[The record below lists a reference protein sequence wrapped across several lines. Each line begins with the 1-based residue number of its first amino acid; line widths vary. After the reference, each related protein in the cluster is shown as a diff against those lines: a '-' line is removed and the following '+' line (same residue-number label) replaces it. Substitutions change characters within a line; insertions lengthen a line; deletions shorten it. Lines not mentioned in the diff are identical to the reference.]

1 MSVRT
6 PDPDWNPDD
15 EPAVRPP
22 TNPGWLSDLELAE
35 IRGRLPLLY
44 VEAVPVRVDGLGQVT
59 EVGVLLRANAVGE
72 MTRTLVSGRVMYGE
86 TLRDALFR
94 HLEKDLGP
102 MAFPLLPASPVPFT
116 VAEYFPMPGISP
128 FSDERQ
134 HAVSLAYVVPVT
146 GTCEPRQDALEVTWM
161 TPLEAVSRASPPR
174 WRAVAG
180 SSYVRRSRR
189 WARSASAR
197 GPRRVAYGG
206 PATLR
211 RSCPA
216 RVCRGTGA

>member
-6 PDPDWNPDD
+6 PDPDWNGDD
-15 EPAVRPP
+15 EPTGAPTP
-22 TNPGWLSDLELAE
+22 NTNPGWLSDLELAE

-86 TLRDALFR
+86 TVRDALFR

-102 MAFPLLPASPVPFT
+102 MAFPLLPTSPVPFT
-116 VAEYFPMPGISP
+116 VAEYFPLPGISP
-128 FSDERQ
+128 FTDDRQ
-134 HAVSLAYVVPVT
+134 HAVSLAFVVPVT

-161 TPLEAVSRASPPR
+161 TPAEAASDSIGDELEGGRGLLVRQALASVG
-174 WRAVAG
+174 A
-180 SSYVRRSRR
+180 
-189 WARSASAR
+189 
-197 GPRRVAYGG
+197 
-206 PATLR
+206 LR
-211 RSCPA
+211 
-216 RVCRGTGA
+216 

>member
-15 EPAVRPP
+15 EPVVRPP
-22 TNPGWLSDLELAE
+22 ANPGWLTDLELAE
-35 IRGRLPLLY
+35 VRGRLPLLY

-86 TLRDALFR
+86 TIRDALFR

-102 MAFPLLPASPVPFT
+102 MAFPLLPASSVPFT
-116 VAEYFPMPGISP
+116 VAEYFPMPGISS
-128 FSDERQ
+128 FTDDRQ
-134 HAVSLAYVVPVT
+134 HAVSLVFVVPVT

-161 TPLEAVSRASPPR
+161 TPADAASDSVSDEFEGGRGLLVRQALASVG
-174 WRAVAG
+174 A
-180 SSYVRRSRR
+180 
-189 WARSASAR
+189 
-197 GPRRVAYGG
+197 
-206 PATLR
+206 LR
-211 RSCPA
+211 
-216 RVCRGTGA
+216 

>member
-6 PDPDWNPDD
+6 PDPDWTPD
-15 EPAVRPP
+15 EPARSP
-22 TNPGWLSDLELAE
+22 NPGWLSDIELAQV
-35 IRGRLPLLY
+35 RGRLPLLY

-102 MAFPLLPASPVPFT
+102 MAFPLLPASPVPFS
-116 VAEYFPMPGISP
+116 VAEYFPLAGISP
-128 FSDERQ
+128 FTDERQ

-146 GTCEPRQDALEVTWM
+146 GTCEPRQDALEVTWV
-161 TPLEAVSRASPPR
+161 TPEEAASPALGAEMEGGR
-174 WRAVAG
+174 GVLLRQAL
-180 SSYVRRSRR
+180 
-189 WARSASAR
+189 ASVGR
-197 GPRRVAYGG
+197 LP
-206 PATLR
+206 
-211 RSCPA
+211 
-216 RVCRGTGA
+216 